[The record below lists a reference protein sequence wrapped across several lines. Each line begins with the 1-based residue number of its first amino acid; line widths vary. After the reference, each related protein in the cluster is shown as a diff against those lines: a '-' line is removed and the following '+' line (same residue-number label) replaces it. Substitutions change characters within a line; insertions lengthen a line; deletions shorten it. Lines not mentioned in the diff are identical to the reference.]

1 MDVWNLR
8 DLKSMQ
14 PIESSAQLYRLGEF
28 VENCD
33 KIRDVY
39 DPYFVRNFKKN
50 ITLFVKTETN
60 FMCCYNFRM
69 EMTKVC

>member
-39 DPYFVRNFKKN
+39 DPYFVRNFKK
-50 ITLFVKTETN
+50 TLN
-60 FMCCYNFRM
+60 CL
-69 EMTKVC
+69 